1 MNIKV
6 LLLEDDPS
14 KKGKL
19 LEFLR
24 SSNTLFSIIDVALC
38 TDDAERYLTR
48 EAYDLLI
55 VDIIVPKALGGEK
68 HERNSIALLE
78 RLDEG
83 ATSANIP
90 RYVVA
95 LSSASDL
102 SQEALDYFVGRP
114 WGILPY
120 SENDDSAIHSIGKI
134 ATFIQNHTNSLTIPS
149 SDALI
154 ITALMDPEFS
164 AVEALPFVWEPFE
177 PLDAQHFMRRGS
189 FDNNGIVFNVV
200 AVVCTRMG
208 PVQAAILTTKC
219 LMNMRP
225 KIVIMAGICA
235 CLPSR
240 TEIGD
245 VVAADVSWDWQSG
258 KYVDSKGTETFQI
271 TPHQLD
277 ITDAL
282 RGQLTLLKK
291 DSAFWQ
297 SMATVA
303 SKHSLPMPKLVVG
316 PMATGSSVLA
326 DERVTERIKS
336 GQHKNLTGLDMETYG
351 VYAAV
356 QSCAPE
362 IPMVSLK
369 AVCDKGDTQK
379 SDEYQQYAAEISAR
393 TMFHFLMKYFK
404 AVGSS

>member
-6 LLLEDDPS
+6 LLLEDDPN

-24 SSNTLFSIIDVALC
+24 SSSSLFSTIDVALC

-48 EAYDLLI
+48 DAYDLLI
-55 VDIIVPKALGGEK
+55 ADIIVPKTLGGEK

-78 RLDEG
+78 KLDEG

-95 LSSASDL
+95 LSSSSDL
-102 SQEALDYFVGRP
+102 SQQALEYFVGRP

-120 SENDDSAIHSIGKI
+120 NEHDDSAIYSIGKI
-134 ATFIQNHTNSLTIPS
+134 ATFIQTHGNSLQDS
-149 SDALI
+149 SCDALI
-154 ITALMDPEFS
+154 ITALMEPEFS
-164 AVEALPFVWEPFE
+164 AVEALPFSWEPFE
-177 PLDAQHFMRRGS
+177 PLDAQHFMRRGTY
-189 FDNNGIVFNVV
+189 DNNGVVFSVV

-235 CLPSR
+235 GLPSR

-258 KYVDSKGTETFQI
+258 KYVDSRGTETFQI

-282 RGQLTLLKK
+282 RGQLMLLKK
-291 DSAFWQ
+291 DSSFWQ
-297 SMATVA
+297 SMASAA
-303 SKHSLPMPKLVVG
+303 SKFSLPIPKLVIG

-326 DERVTERIKS
+326 DDRVTERIKS

-356 QSCAPE
+356 QSCAPDV
-362 IPMVSLK
+362 PMVSLK

-379 SDEYQQYAAEISAR
+379 SDEYQQYAAEISAKS
-393 TMFHFLMKYFK
+393 MFHFLMNYFRVK
-404 AVGSS
+404 

>member
-1 MNIKV
+1 M
-6 LLLEDDPS
+6 LLEDDPS

-19 LEFLR
+19 LEFLQ
-24 SSNTLFSIIDVALC
+24 SSTSLFSTIDVTLC
-38 TDDAERYLTR
+38 TDDAERFLVR
-48 EAYDLLI
+48 EKYDLFI
-55 VDIIVPKALGGEK
+55 VDIIVPKNLSGER

-78 RLDEG
+78 KLDEG

-90 RYVVA
+90 PYIVA

-102 SQEALDYFVGRP
+102 SQYALEYFVGRP

-120 SENDDSAIHSIGKI
+120 NENDDSAIHSIGKI
-134 ATFIQNHTNSLTIPS
+134 ASFIQSRNTS
-149 SDALI
+149 SKTASCDALV

-164 AVEALPFVWEPFE
+164 AVESLPFSWEPFE
-177 PLDAQHFMRRGS
+177 PLDAQHFMRKGS
-189 FDNNGIVFNVV
+189 FENNGSIFNVI

-219 LMNMRP
+219 LMSMRP
-225 KIVIMAGICA
+225 KIVVMAGICA
-235 CLPSR
+235 GLPTR
-240 TEIGD
+240 TDIGD

-258 KYVDSKGTETFQI
+258 KYVDSKGAETFQI
-271 TPHQLD
+271 TPHQLS
-277 ITDAL
+277 ISDAL

-297 SMATVA
+297 SLATLS
-303 SKHSLPMPKLVVG
+303 SKHSLPIPKLVIG

-326 DERVTERIKS
+326 DERVTERIKT

-356 QSCAPE
+356 QSCLPE
-362 IPMVSLK
+362 IPMISLK

-379 SDEYQQYAAEISAR
+379 SDEHQQYAADISAR
-393 TMFHFLMKYFK
+393 ASFHFLMNYFK
-404 AVGSS
+404 TV